1 MAQREPSSPTS
12 MPTILR
18 YGIAVLSV
26 AIGIGLDL
34 FLLRHFD
41 AKLTPFLFAVAVT
54 VWYAGTGPRCAR
66 NCPFSLQP
74 QLLLPATNWLCRS
87 RLSNL
92 LCILRLGCRL

>member
-1 MAQREPSSPTS
+1 

-26 AIGIGLDL
+26 AIGIGLDF

-54 VWYAGTGPRCAR
+54 VWYAGIGPGVLAIVLSVLSL
-66 NCPFSLQP
+66 NYFFLQPFFSLRP
-74 QLLLPATNWLCRS
+74 N
-87 RLSNL
+87 
-92 LCILRLGCRL
+92 